1 MIPTTTHVITIDSAD
16 RDTSAYPDAGQYQI
30 DLPQRYR
37 NVWSAQLLNISIP
50 EVTPPQTNIFLD
62 IDKLSMIDST
72 SPSGGVNFCL
82 AKIPMFGS
90 FGNVFFVD
98 AVTSSFMDIP
108 LQNPVASMD
117 KFSVKIKDANGNVL
131 TLANNHSFQLQLTCG
146 DYVANGGGST
156 IKGTARYL
164 GGTR

>member
-1 MIPTTTHVITIDSAD
+1 MIPTTTHVITIDSAN
-16 RDTSAYPDAGQYQI
+16 RNGLAYPNAGQYQI
-30 DLPQRYR
+30 QLPQRYR
-37 NVWSAQLLNISIP
+37 NIWSAQLLNMSIP
-50 EVTPPQTNIFLD
+50 ELSPPQRDIFLD

-82 AKIPMFGS
+82 AKIPLFIP
-90 FGNVFFVD
+90 FGNVFFID
-98 AVTSSFMDIP
+98 ALTSSFMDIP

-117 KFSVKIKDANGNVL
+117 RLNIKIKDANGNVL

-146 DYVANGGGST
+146 DYVPRGGGST
-156 IKGTARYL
+156 ITQKGRVL